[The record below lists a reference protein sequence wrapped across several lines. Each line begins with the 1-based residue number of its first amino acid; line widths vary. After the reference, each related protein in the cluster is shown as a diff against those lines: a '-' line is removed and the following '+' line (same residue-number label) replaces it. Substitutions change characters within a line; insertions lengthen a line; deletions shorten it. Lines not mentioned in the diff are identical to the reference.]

1 MLSLS
6 LLPCKS
12 GERMLLDYNHGS
24 YLKGFEMFKHL
35 DSLILLC
42 SLVFITVASAEKA
55 KTEGGYFGA
64 KTATHPTW
72 FKESFL
78 DLEEDIS
85 DASDNNKRLVV
96 YFWQPGCPYCSQL
109 WEDMGRENDGQQK
122 IIDDFRENFEIV
134 ALNMWGDREVVS
146 VGGND
151 YTEKSFSEAL
161 GIKYTPT
168 LLFFDENKKV
178 VHQLNGYIPPED
190 FQRSMNFVSGKHEK
204 KQSFGA
210 FSAQQMEA
218 SEANKEGKLQG
229 EDFFTSASYDLDRSE
244 KKSEKYLAVFFEG
257 KDCPHC
263 DLLHEKTLQDKTT
276 RNLIK
281 QFTSVQLDRFSETKV
296 TTPAGNSTSAKEW
309 ANQLGISY
317 LPAMLFFD
325 QAGKEV
331 MRIDA
336 QMRTFH
342 IQSVFDYVLTG
353 AYKTELNFQRYISAR
368 ADKIREGGIDV
379 DIFAY

>member
-1 MLSLS
+1 
-6 LLPCKS
+6 
-12 GERMLLDYNHGS
+12 
-24 YLKGFEMFKHL
+24 MFKYITF
-35 DSLILLC
+35 SLILFAIFFSEATL
-42 SLVFITVASAEKA
+42 AEEPK
-55 KTEGGYFGA
+55 KEGGYFGA
-64 KTATHPTW
+64 KTATHPEW

-78 DLEEDIS
+78 DLEEDIA
-85 DASDNNKRLVV
+85 DATSNDKRLVA

-109 WEDMGRENDGQQK
+109 WDDNFSQK
-122 IIDDFRENFEIV
+122 KIVEDFRKNFEIV
-134 ALNMWGDREVVS
+134 ALNMWGDKEVVS

-204 KQSFGA
+204 TQTFGEY
-210 FSAQQMEA
+210 SLDKTA
-218 SEANKEGKLQG
+218 SSNSGDGKLHA
-229 EDFFTSASYDLDRSE
+229 EDFFTSPSYDLNRSE
-244 KKSEKYLAVFFEG
+244 KKGDDYLAVFFEG
-257 KDCPHC
+257 KNCKNC
-263 DLLHEKTLQDKTT
+263 DLLHEKTLKDEIT
-276 RNLIK
+276 RNLVK
-281 QFTSVQLDRFSETKV
+281 QFSSVQLNRFADTQV
-296 TTPAGNSTSAKEW
+296 ITPAGKTTTAKDW
-309 ANQLGISY
+309 ANKLGISY
-317 LPAMLFFD
+317 LPAMVFFD
-325 QAGKEV
+325 KEGKEV

-368 ADKIREGGIDV
+368 ADKVRERGTDV
-379 DIFAY
+379 DIFSY

>member
-1 MLSLS
+1 MNEEGLKMLKMKSS
-6 LLPCKS
+6 SRLLFC
-12 GERMLLDYNHGS
+12 LL
-24 YLKGFEMFKHL
+24 FMFSTSMAL
-35 DSLILLC
+35 
-42 SLVFITVASAEKA
+42 AEKA
-55 KTEGGYFGA
+55 KKEGGYFGA

-85 DASDNNKRLVV
+85 DASDNDKRLVV

-109 WEDMGRENDGQQK
+109 WEDNFAQK
-122 IIDDFRENFEIV
+122 KTVDNFRKNFEIV

-151 YTEKSFSEAL
+151 YTEKSFAEAL

-210 FSAQQMEA
+210 FAAKQMEA
-218 SEANKEGKLQG
+218 EATNKKGKLHT
-229 EDFFTSASYDLDRSE
+229 EDFFMSATHNLNRSE
-244 KKSEKYLAVFFEG
+244 KKAEDYLAVFFEG
-257 KDCPHC
+257 NNCKNC

-276 RNLIK
+276 RSLIK
-281 QFTSVQLDRFSETKV
+281 QFSSVQLDRFSDAKV
-296 TTPAGNSTSAKEW
+296 ITPAGKSTSVKEW
-309 ANQLGISY
+309 ANELGISY
-317 LPAMLFFD
+317 LPAMVFFN
-325 QAGKEV
+325 QEGKEV

-368 ADKIREGGIDV
+368 ADKIRESGTDV

>member
-1 MLSLS
+1 MNEEGLKMLKMKSS
-6 LLPCKS
+6 SRLLFC
-12 GERMLLDYNHGS
+12 LL
-24 YLKGFEMFKHL
+24 FMFSTSMAL
-35 DSLILLC
+35 
-42 SLVFITVASAEKA
+42 AEKA
-55 KTEGGYFGA
+55 KKEGGYFGA

-85 DASDNNKRLVV
+85 DASDNDKRLVV

-109 WEDMGRENDGQQK
+109 WEDNFAQK
-122 IIDDFRENFEIV
+122 KTVDNFRKNFEIV

-151 YTEKSFSEAL
+151 YTEKSFAEAL

-210 FSAQQMEA
+210 FAAKQMEA
-218 SEANKEGKLQG
+218 EATNKKGKLHT
-229 EDFFTSASYDLDRSE
+229 EDFFMSATHNLNRSE
-244 KKSEKYLAVFFEG
+244 KKAEDYLAVFFEG
-257 KDCPHC
+257 NNCKNC

-276 RNLIK
+276 RSLIK
-281 QFTSVQLDRFSETKV
+281 QFSSVQLDRFSDAKV
-296 TTPAGNSTSAKEW
+296 ITPAGKSTSAKEW
-309 ANQLGISY
+309 ANELGISY
-317 LPAMLFFD
+317 LPAMVFFN
-325 QAGKEV
+325 QEGKEV

-368 ADKIREGGIDV
+368 ADKIRESGTDV
-379 DIFAY
+379 YIFAY